1 MTKSNNADTWQV
13 LNMFLLS
20 KICSLSKNGFQCR
33 FLLEDFCLREKT
45 KKLRRDASSLTAK
58 MKFFVKTVND
68 KKLQLKYLT
77 GF

>member
-1 MTKSNNADTWQV
+1 MTKSNNADIRQV
-13 LNMFLLS
+13 LNMSLLS
-20 KICSLSKNGFQCR
+20 KICSLSKDGFQCR
-33 FLLEDFCLREKT
+33 FLLDDFCLKQKT
-45 KKLRRDASSLTAK
+45 KTLRRDASSLTAK

>member
-1 MTKSNNADTWQV
+1 MTKSNNADIRQV
-13 LNMFLLS
+13 LNMSLLS
-20 KICSLSKNGFQCR
+20 KICSLSKDGFQCR
-33 FLLEDFCLREKT
+33 FFLDDFCLKQKT